1 VWRSL
6 LGWLGFLEQSH
17 APHAHGHGHTHGT
30 VDASIATTERGIWAI
45 KWSFV
50 ILAITSVLQLGVVVV
65 SGSVALLADTI
76 HNIGDAATAIPL
88 WIAFALARRK
98 PSPRFTYGYGRAE
111 DFAGVVIVLIILGSA
126 LVAGY
131 QAIDRLLHPQAITL
145 LGWVAAA
152 GVIGFIGNEWVAVF
166 RIRVGRQINSAAL
179 VADGYHARTDGL
191 TSLAVVAGAA
201 GVWAGFPLAD
211 PIVGMLIT
219 LAILGI
225 VWHSAKAVLTR
236 MLDGVEP
243 AILDEIQHAVEHA
256 PGILGV
262 RDVRARWL
270 GHRLTAELDALVAGD
285 LTVAQAEQMVARLE
299 RELFDHM
306 PALLSVRVRTRAQ
319 GSAAPAAR
327 LAPAHSHSHAPVP
340 VPIGGELASG
350 VIEIVDTAQGERM
363 RFVAERAPSGLRA
376 EARIERP
383 GGAPEVLV
391 LSPLEG
397 QPGVFW
403 SNLAP
408 AEPHQFQARLVLRAE
423 GRSEAI
429 AFSMV
434 EQ

>member
-243 AILDEIQHAVEHA
+243 SILDEIQHAVEHA

-270 GHRLTAELDALVAGD
+270 GHRLAAELDALVDGE
-285 LTVAQAEQMVARLE
+285 LTVAQAERVVARLE

-306 PALLSVRVRTRAQ
+306 PALISVRVRTRTQ
-319 GSAAPAAR
+319 GSAVLASRTAA
-327 LAPAHSHSHAPVP
+327 AHSHSHAPVP
-340 VPIGGELASG
+340 VPIRGALASG
-350 VIEIVDTAQGERM
+350 VVEIVDTALGERM
-363 RFVAERAPSGLRA
+363 RFVAERAPSELRA

-383 GGAPEVLV
+383 GAPTEVLV
-391 LSPLEG
+391 LSPLDG
-397 QPGVFW
+397 QPNVFW
-403 SNLAP
+403 SNVAP
-408 AEPHQFQARLVLRAE
+408 AEPHQFEARLVLRTK